1 MLEIQLQESQTLLI
15 QKDLANEN
23 HWMKGKHVG
32 FDKTTKLDMEYHR
45 MIIPNS
51 MHYVVNCRHV

>member
-23 HWMKGKHVG
+23 HGTKGKHVG
-32 FDKTTKLDMEYHR
+32 FDETTKLDIEYYR
-45 MIIPNS
+45 MIIRNS
-51 MHYVVNCRHV
+51 IHDT